1 MNEIKSTV
9 GNMLKRCVG
18 IHKRCKNTDLMT
30 SLQIRDPLESIKLR
44 KLKLYQRLMNNE
56 STNEILLRENHDH
69 QMNTSRNTFI
79 KEIYEIVEIR
89 EKVETYELELI
100 VCDKINELNSKYE
113 NDQNKPEIIELR
125 EHLDKYN
132 LNAAEEMLTP
142 NELRDWIDTAER
154 ETSERIR
161 VINDIYE
168 MQLDM
173 AFMEDALE
181 NLNI

>member
-1 MNEIKSTV
+1 M
-9 GNMLKRCVG
+9 
-18 IHKRCKNTDLMT
+18 
-30 SLQIRDPLESIKLR
+30 
-44 KLKLYQRLMNNE
+44 
-56 STNEILLRENHDH
+56 
-69 QMNTSRNTFI
+69 
-79 KEIYEIVEIR
+79 
-89 EKVETYELELI
+89 I